1 MILAAL
7 DVGTN
12 SVKLLVG
19 RLRAGRLTPVL
30 ERAVI
35 TRLGEGLQKSGL
47 ISQAAADRTLTV
59 LAQLRRAAE
68 RAGASRLAAVGT
80 LALRRARNGRD
91 FVRRAAAEAGVEI
104 RIIDGQEEAR
114 LAFRGVSTLVPR
126 GPVVSVDIG
135 GGSVQISSGRDGR
148 LRRAWSL
155 PLGAVV
161 MTERFISAH
170 PVPAADIDSLRRH
183 VERSLRPL
191 ARLRTPELVGIG
203 GTVSLLAKLLRTK
216 TVFELGSLQRLLGRL
231 AVLGVRER
239 VRRGVPRGRAD
250 IIIAGALVL
259 LTLLRRLGAGRVLP
273 CFQGLRHGLLAELA
287 GI

>member
-19 RLRAGRLTPVL
+19 RLRAGRLTPLL
-30 ERAVI
+30 EKAVI
-35 TRLGEGLQKSGL
+35 TRLGEGLEGSGR
-47 ISQAAADRTLTV
+47 ISRAAADRTLKV
-59 LAQLRRAAE
+59 LAGLRRAAE
-68 RAGASRLAAVGT
+68 RAGAVRFAAVGT

-91 FVRRAAAEAGVEI
+91 FVRRAAAEAGVI
-104 RIIDGQEEAR
+104 LRIIDGREEAR
-114 LAFRGVSTLVPR
+114 LAFRGVSACVPR

-135 GGSVQISSGRDGR
+135 GGSAQISSGRDGR
-148 LRRAWSL
+148 LRRSWSL

-161 MTERFISAH
+161 LTERFIGAH
-170 PVPAADIDSLRRH
+170 PVPAKDVDALRRH
-183 VERSLRPL
+183 VERTLRPL
-191 ARLRTPELVGIG
+191 ARLRAPVLVGIG
-203 GTVSLLAKLLRTK
+203 GTVSLLARLLK
-216 TVFELGSLQRLLGRL
+216 TETSFELGSLQRLFGRL
-231 AVLGVRER
+231 AVLTLRER
-239 VRRGVPRGRAD
+239 VRRGVPKGRAD

-259 LTLLRRLGAGRVLP
+259 FTLMRRLGAGRVLP